1 MIDDFSYVKSAW
13 DFATTHRL
21 VYNGWATAMIGWQIA
36 WGGLFAAIFGH
47 TYSAVRAAN
56 FVTSFLTVWVMHAA
70 ILRSGVSRRNAV
82 AGTLAVAL
90 CPLFL
95 PMSISFM
102 TDISGLFSVVV
113 CFYCCLR
120 ALQSGTDRRVLVWLI
135 AAGLLSTVGATAR
148 QIAWMS
154 PLVMVPCAAWLLR
167 RRRGVVPAAVV
178 LWLVAASAMLASV
191 RWFAHQPLSV
201 PEGLVQGAINAK
213 SLRELLGNM
222 TAALLCLLLILLP
235 LLAAWTR
242 VRLSAV
248 KVALVV
254 VAAAVLFFLFRV
266 VTSHG
271 MEKGIAPWTGD
282 VLDKIGMMGYR
293 NAWSL
298 GVEPVPFSLPLR
310 VALSVL
316 VLGVTVWFALAV
328 RRTVPVATRTALP
341 WRDLLVLTVPF
352 LLAYFTL
359 LAPRA
364 MWGIVIDRY
373 LLLPVFFAVM
383 FLLRLYAERVSEHL
397 PVRSLVLLA
406 AFALFAVLGTHD
418 WVALHRAR
426 VSATARLQ
434 GTGVSRTAIEAGY
447 ELDGM
452 VQIQA
457 TGAVADPRVS
467 YPAGMDMA
475 PWRPEGLT
483 AGCREIFN
491 DHTPVIRAV
500 YFLSASP
507 SEPSLRPGEAPCLVP
522 SGVASQT
529 YTAWMPPFHRQIFIL
544 RRP

>member
-13 DFATTHRL
+13 DFAATHRL

-36 WGGLFAAIFGH
+36 WGGLFAAVLGP

-56 FVTSFLTVWVMHAA
+56 FVTSFLAVWVMHAA
-70 ILRSGVSRRNAV
+70 IVRCGISRRNGM

-102 TDISGLFSVVV
+102 TDISGLLSVVV

-120 ALQSGTDRRVLVWLI
+120 ALQSGTDRQVLVWLV

-167 RRRGVVPAAVV
+167 HRRGVVPAGVV
-178 LWLVAASAMLASV
+178 LWLTAAAAMLASM

-201 PEGLVQGAINAK
+201 PEALVQGAINAK

-222 TAALLCLLLILLP
+222 TAALLCLLLVLLP

-242 VRLSAV
+242 VRLSPVKAGLAV
-248 KVALVV
+248 IAS
-254 VAAAVLFFLFRV
+254 AVLFVIARAL
-266 VTSHG
+266 TLHG

-298 GVEPVPFSLPLR
+298 GVEPVPFSFPMR
-310 VALSVL
+310 VALSLL
-316 VLGVTVWFALAV
+316 VLGVMAWFALAV
-328 RRTVPVATRTALP
+328 RRTVPTVTRTALP

-352 LLAYFTL
+352 LLAYFAL

-373 LLLPVFFAVM
+373 LLPPVFFAVM

-406 AFALFAVLGTHD
+406 AFALFGVLGTHD

-426 VSATARLQ
+426 VQATARLQ
-434 GTGVSRTAIEAGY
+434 GTGVPRTAIEAGY

-457 TGAVADPRVS
+457 TGAVSDPRVS
-467 YPAGMDMA
+467 YPAGMNMA
-475 PWRPEGLT
+475 PWRPQGLP

-491 DHTPVIRAV
+491 DHTPVIHAS

-507 SEPSLRPGEAPCLVP
+507 SEPSLRSGEAPCLVP
-522 SGVASQT
+522 SGVTSQT